1 MQRVQAQLAGGEGA
15 GSAEAAA
22 PPLEL
27 RFVESR
33 GQIARH
39 AWLGRGLLLVGFS
52 SGVVALVPTTGPN
65 ASQEVYAQRHLSV
78 GMADMAVSPDRTR
91 AGTHQARA
99 SP

>member
-1 MQRVQAQLAGGEGA
+1 MQAQLAGGEGA
-15 GSAEAAA
+15 GSADAAA

-52 SGVVALVPTTGPN
+52 SGVAALVAATGPS
-65 ASQEVYAQRHLSV
+65 AGQEVYAQRHLSV
-78 GMADMAVSPDRTR
+78 GMADMAVSPDRAR
-91 AGTHQARA
+91 AGTHPARVP
-99 SP
+99 S